1 MRTLTTLVA
10 AAHRGA
16 LISANALGG
25 QGMGIATDSATG
37 LTVQVE
43 ARLLGTTRYNVTRY
57 TGPAG
62 NSIGARQALAIQE
75 NR

>member
-1 MRTLTTLVA
+1 
-10 AAHRGA
+10 
-16 LISANALGG
+16 
-25 QGMGIATDSATG
+25 MGIATDSATG